1 MVNKDLKMCSY
12 LQENANKTAVR
23 LCLTPIRIVISN
35 EMRDN
40 NGCPG
45 CGESEPLIYHW
56 AQGMAKCVAMMEI
69 HMGVLKKLKTELSQ
83 AHTYIAFGSTSE
95 GF

>member
-1 MVNKDLKMCSY
+1 MANKDLKMCSY

-23 LCLTPIRIVISN
+23 LCLTPIKIVISK
-35 EMRDN
+35 EMRDK
-40 NGCPG
+40 GCPG

-69 HMGVLKKLKTELSQ
+69 HMGVSQ
-83 AHTYIAFGSTSE
+83 KIENRTITGPHLYRIWE
-95 GF
+95 HI